1 MWIITLRAP
10 TYNIW
15 VCRLEL
21 IAIICMFDPVR
32 NVHNKKNFFSG
43 NVVSVMVNNFFKI
56 LNKFAVQW
64 TTINLEYSSC
74 EKVLFGDFQGSSRSL
89 IGPLLSNII
98 SFELFRIKNDTVF
111 VNEEDNVPYTIRN
124 SIQGVVQELKMLRK
138 PSSRGLVIKKR
149 QMSFSKQ
156 SVQWN
161 YYNCGNEKNIK

>member
-1 MWIITLRAP
+1 
-10 TYNIW
+10 
-15 VCRLEL
+15 
-21 IAIICMFDPVR
+21 
-32 NVHNKKNFFSG
+32 
-43 NVVSVMVNNFFKI
+43 MVNNFFKI

-138 PSSRGLVIKKR
+138 PSSSGLVIKKR
-149 QMSFSKQ
+149 QMSFSRQ

-161 YYNCGNEKNIK
+161 CYNCGNEKNISSRGAKLLGIKFGFKADFNSHIHDICKKTRQKLRQCQG